1 MSADPRNNPER
12 EESMNLIV
20 ALFQLKN
27 ETIEK
32 KVSIYGAQAAFF
44 LQLSAIPFV
53 MAILNIFQFI
63 SPSVLNELLELL
75 NRIGTPAISDIL
87 SRVINELYVQ
97 SNGALIS
104 VSLLSALWSSSKGV
118 YAIEQG
124 LNEIYGNDKEQGF
137 VKARF
142 ISLFYMIM
150 LILVLL
156 LTIIVLMFGSSIQN
170 LIGSFFPPLYHVIN
184 LFPFP
189 LFVKGV
195 DGAGH
200 LFVWSRLIHDAHKQ
214 VAVDERVDSAVDQ
227 AVIDFIAW
235 VCLHAGAERD
245 HGNLFHARLFQRAAD
260 KSDIVRRAAAPPCL
274 GDDDGSPVEIVLAG

>member
-1 MSADPRNNPER
+1 
-12 EESMNLIV
+12 MNLIV

-32 KVSIYGAQAAFF
+32 KVSVYGAQAAFF

-87 SRVINELYVQ
+87 SHVINELYVQ

-156 LTIIVLMFGSSIQN
+156 LTIIVLMFGSSIQS
-170 LIGSFFPPLYHVIN
+170 LIGNFFPPLYHVIN
-184 LFPFP
+184 LFLQFRLLIFLPVLV
-189 LFVKGV
+189 LFFMCLYTFYPGRKLRFREQIW
-195 DGAGH
+195 GAVFSAAGWITFSFCYEFYIQNVTNYSRIYGSMGAVLLLLLWIYFCMCIM
-200 LFVWSRLIHDAHKQ
+200 LF
-214 VAVDERVDSAVDQ
+214 
-227 AVIDFIAW
+227 
-235 VCLHAGAERD
+235 GAELND
-245 HGNLFHARLFQRAAD
+245 FVQHHL
-260 KSDIVRRAAAPPCL
+260 
-274 GDDDGSPVEIVLAG
+274 